1 MTRRFIFDVDDDD
14 GFSLHDLLVVCLS
27 RVVESKLDLEEST
40 PTAVAEAIKNMGEE
54 EAQKL
59 MLKVSEL
66 VVKGTT
72 PKDESGF
79 VIDFSLE
86 I

>member
-14 GFSLHDLLVVCLS
+14 FSFHDLLAVCFS
-27 RVVESKLDLEEST
+27 RIAEAKLDLEEST
-40 PTAVAEAIKNMGEE
+40 PIAVAEMIKNMGEE
-54 EAQKL
+54 EGQKL

-79 VIDFSLE
+79 VIDFSLD

>member
-1 MTRRFIFDVDDDD
+1 MTRRFVFDVDDDD
-14 GFSLHDLLVVCLS
+14 FSFHDLLAVCFS
-27 RVVESKLDLEEST
+27 RIVEIKLDLEE
-40 PTAVAEAIKNMGEE
+40 PDPIAAAEAIKSMGEE
-54 EAQKL
+54 EGQKL

-66 VVKGTT
+66 VVQGTT

-79 VIDFSLE
+79 VIDFTLD